1 MSDPRQNIA
10 FVQSLYQ
17 AFAVRDIPSILNV
30 LSPSVAWGEPANPF
44 NPAGG
49 VRHGHEG
56 FLEWLRVGN
65 ESEEVLLLEPKDFLA
80 NLHSVAVVGYT
91 KCRVRATGREYET
104 DFVHLVALKDGK
116 VQSFREF
123 FDTFAAAEA
132 FRGVAS
138 GAAQPFAAPELLQQ
152 ASPASGFG

>member
-10 FVQSLYQ
+10 FVQSLYR
-17 AFAVRDIPSILNV
+17 AFAAKDIPSILNV
-30 LSPSVAWGEPANPF
+30 LSPAVEWGEPPNPF

-49 VRHGHEG
+49 TRYGHDG

-65 ESEEVLLLEPKDFLA
+65 ESEEVLALEPRDFLA

-91 KCRVRATGREYET
+91 RCRVRTTGREYET
-104 DFVHLVALKDGK
+104 DFVHLVTLKDGK
-116 VQSFREF
+116 VRSFREF

-132 FRGVAS
+132 FRGTPG
-138 GAAQPFAAPELLQQ
+138 GAA
-152 ASPASGFG
+152 